1 MRAEV
6 ERAYADGGVLDEEE
20 PITTVDQLIPKP
32 TLSTKPTTTREL
44 IDIHREQQL
53 QKLKGGQER
62 ISARRAEM
70 QKKDE
75 QARWF
80 ALAQGM
86 LAPTKTG
93 GFGESLGTTAGLLRQ
108 EQEMSRQGM
117 SDLLAE
123 ETLLANQESDV
134 GGDYISQLQAQ
145 ERIEKTG
152 SERLGRFAKRTPV
165 GVAGLFAHPDDPN
178 RDARA
183 QPMWDPDL
191 EDPQFNED
199 GTPMLDETGEQV
211 IKLGGMELDY
221 LDTPGPD
228 GSIPYATSPYD
239 VHRQTQLAQAT
250 EFSQDYI
257 ARASNDIEGA
267 REAWIM
273 IPKLERTLTLLD
285 DVGEGGPGTS
295 GWVALVQGLQ
305 EWFGVDTRDV
315 TNVGV
320 LRHKLGQNVLD
331 GLKHF
336 PGQISE
342 GERKYMEQLETSIS
356 KSTSINIELIREGLR
371 LQQERWKRGK
381 TSAVELARNPNLASM
396 MRMDFLAIGL
406 DPDNLDKDPIGSYKS
421 IEKDEVGSTRH
432 NPLPV
437 DASSPRPAVGTWVQ
451 FTDPATGELIT
462 RRIGAP
468 EPVPE

>member
-6 ERAYADGGVLDEEE
+6 ERAYQNGGSV
-20 PITTVDQLIPKP
+20 PTVDKLIEEAMPDP
-32 TLSTKPTTTREL
+32 MPETKPRSTREL

-53 QKLKGGQER
+53 QKLRGGQER
-62 ISARRAEM
+62 IAARRAEM

-117 SDLLAE
+117 GQLLEEETALSERESDL
-123 ETLLANQESDV
+123 ESD
-134 GGDYISQLQAQ
+134 YIAQLQAQ
-145 ERIEKTG
+145 ERIEKPTAG
-152 SERLGRFAKRTPV
+152 AGRFAQRTPV

-183 QPMWDPDL
+183 QPMWDPAI
-191 EDPQFNED
+191 EEPQFNED
-199 GTPMLDETGEQV
+199 GTPMLDESGEQV

-228 GSIPYATSPYD
+228 GSIPFATSPYD
-239 VHRQTQLAQAT
+239 VKRKQMLAAVGTFTPEQMN
-250 EFSQDYI
+250 
-257 ARASNDIEGA
+257 RVSNDIEGA
-267 REAWIM
+267 REAWKM
-273 IPKLERTLTLLD
+273 IPNLEKTLMLLEE
-285 DVGEGGPGTS
+285 VGEGGPGTS

-305 EWFGVDTRDV
+305 EWFGVDTKDV
-315 TNVGV
+315 TQVGV
-320 LRHKLGQNVLD
+320 LRHRLGQNVLD

-342 GERKYMEQLETSIS
+342 GERKYMEALETSIS
-356 KSTSINIELIREGLR
+356 KSTSINIELIREAL
-371 LQQERWKRGK
+371 LMQQKRWKRGATAAK
-381 TSAVELARNPNLASM
+381 GLADTVPELAPF
-396 MRMDFLAIGL
+396 MRLDYQAMGL
-406 DPDNLDKDPIGSYKS
+406 DPNDPEKAPIGSLPS

-437 DASSPRPAVGTWVQ
+437 GPNSPRPAVGTWVQ

-462 RRIGAP
+462 RKIGAP

>member
-32 TLSTKPTTTREL
+32 TLQTKPSTTREL

-62 ISARRAEM
+62 IAARRAEM

-134 GGDYISQLQAQ
+134 GGDYIAQLQAQ

-183 QPMWDPDL
+183 QPMWDPAL

-250 EFSQDYI
+250 EFSSDYI

-342 GERKYMEQLETSIS
+342 GERKYMERLETSIS
-356 KSTSINIELIREGLR
+356 KSTSINIALIREGLR
-371 LQQERWKRGK
+371 LQKERWTRGK

-406 DPDNLDKDPIGSYKS
+406 DPDNLDKDPIGSYGS

-437 DASSPRPAVGTWVQ
+437 GPNTPRPPTNTWVQ

-462 RRIGAP
+462 RQIQGV

>member
-1 MRAEV
+1 MRAES
-6 ERAYADGGVLDEEE
+6 EQAYRDGGGV
-20 PITTVDQLIPKP
+20 TTVDELIAEAMPDP
-32 TLSTKPTTTREL
+32 MPATKPTGTREL
-44 IDIHREQQL
+44 IEIHRDQQL

-62 ISARRAEM
+62 IAARRAEM

-117 SDLLAE
+117 SDLLKE
-123 ETLLANQESDV
+123 ETLLAGQEADV
-134 GGDYISQLQAQ
+134 GGEYISQLQAQ
-145 ERIEKTG
+145 ERIEKPTAG
-152 SERLGRFAKRTPV
+152 AGRFAQRTPV

-183 QPMWDPDL
+183 QPMWDPKI
-191 EDPQFNED
+191 EEPQFNED
-199 GTPMLDETGEQV
+199 GTPMLDDNGEQV

-221 LDTPGPD
+221 LDDPGPD
-228 GSIPYATSPYD
+228 GSIPFATSPYD
-239 VHRQTQLAQAT
+239 VKRKQMLSAVGTFTPAQM
-250 EFSQDYI
+250 SRISD
-257 ARASNDIEGA
+257 DIEGA
-267 REAWIM
+267 REAWQM
-273 IPKLERTLTLLD
+273 IPNLEKTLALLEE
-285 DVGEGGPGTS
+285 VGEGGPGTS
-295 GWVALVQGLQ
+295 GWVALVQGMQ
-305 EWFGVDTRDV
+305 EWFGVDTKDV
-315 TNVGV
+315 TDVGV
-320 LRHKLGQNVLD
+320 LRHRLGQNVLD

-342 GERKYMEQLETSIS
+342 GERKYMESLETSIS
-356 KSTSINIELIREGLR
+356 KSTSINIELIREALR
-371 LQQERWKRGK
+371 MQQKRWKRGAEAAQGLAD
-381 TSAVELARNPNLASM
+381 TVPELAAF
-396 MRMDFLAIGL
+396 MRLDYRAMGL
-406 DPDNLDKDPIGSYKS
+406 DPDDPKKAPIGSFPS
-421 IEKDEVGSTRH
+421 IEKDEPGSTRH

-437 DASSPRPAVGTWVQ
+437 GPNSARPAVGTWIQ

-462 RRIGAP
+462 RKIGAP